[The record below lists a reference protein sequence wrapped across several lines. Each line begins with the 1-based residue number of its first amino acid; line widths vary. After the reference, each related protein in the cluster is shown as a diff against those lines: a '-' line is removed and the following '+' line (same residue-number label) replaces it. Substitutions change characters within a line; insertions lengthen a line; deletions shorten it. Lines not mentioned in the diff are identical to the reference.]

1 MYIIEFLMIHKL
13 FGPAAQLAVGL
24 LAFIGVILIQIFLH
38 RRAKTEMR
46 ARFEQLDM
54 QHQHERR
61 VSARKEKLSNL
72 EPMFNLL
79 FELRQFHS
87 ELYKTEIE
95 PNQRKGLSEA
105 EIIEQIESIKKS
117 LSDQSENQM
126 RLNMLIHVYTPEL
139 KDQLF
144 EYEEAS
150 SNISITCWSYIS
162 SSNSNLNNAFFELES
177 RITELMKTINKLQS
191 SLVKSSQNSES

>member
-1 MYIIEFLMIHKL
+1 MIHKL

-38 RRAKTEMR
+38 GRAKTEMR

-61 VSARKEKLSNL
+61 VSGRKEKLSNL
-72 EPMFNLL
+72 GPMFNLL

-117 LSDQSENQM
+117 LSEKSENQM
-126 RLNMLIHVYTPEL
+126 RLNMLIHIYTPEL
-139 KDQLF
+139 KDKLLK
-144 EYEEAS
+144 YEEAS
-150 SNISITCWSYIS
+150 SNISITCWSYTS
-162 SSNSNLNNAFFELES
+162 GSNQELNNAFYDLET
-177 RITELMKTINKLQS
+177 RITNLIQSINELQN
-191 SLVKSSQNSES
+191 SLVKCSQNNES

>member
-1 MYIIEFLMIHKL
+1 MYILEFLMIHKL

-61 VSARKEKLSNL
+61 VSGRKEKLSNL

-79 FELRQFHS
+79 FELRQFYS
-87 ELYKTEIE
+87 ELRKTQIE
-95 PNQRKGLSEA
+95 PNQKKELSRA
-105 EIIEQIESIKKS
+105 EIIEKVKVIKKS
-117 LSDQSENQM
+117 LSDQSENHM

-150 SNISITCWSYIS
+150 SNISITCWSYTS
-162 SSNSNLNNAFFELES
+162 GSNQELNNAFYDLETRVSNLVQSINELQ
-177 RITELMKTINKLQS
+177 N
-191 SLVKSSQNSES
+191 SLVKCSQNNES

>member
-1 MYIIEFLMIHKL
+1 MIHKL